1 MDNRFG
7 EMETFVRAVSEG
19 SFSAAG
25 RALGMTPSAVSRVVS
40 RLEDRLQTRLLVRS
54 TRALLPT
61 PEGEAYVAE
70 AREILD
76 RLSEMEARMAQGAAP
91 RGPLRVSA
99 TVGFGAQAVL
109 PLVPRFLEMH
119 PGIELD
125 LTLTDGVIDLWQER
139 VDLAIRSGTLRDSSL
154 KARRVARMRRVVV
167 GSPDYLARRGV
178 PRVPADLERHD
189 CLRYNFRSAGWPFR
203 DPATDARVIQPVNG
217 SFSGSDGT
225 ILRQVCLAGK
235 GLMWTGDIVVAEDIS
250 CGRLVEVLADW
261 QPPELEEIHAV
272 FAGHPHLASRI
283 RAFVDF
289 LSESFGRGAN

>member
-7 EMETFVRAVSEG
+7 EMETFVRAVTEG

-54 TRALLPT
+54 TRALTPT

-70 AREILD
+70 ARGILD
-76 RLSEMEARMAQGAAP
+76 RLAEMEARLAQGAAP
-91 RGPLRVSA
+91 SGLLRVSA

-109 PLVPRFLEMH
+109 PLVPRFLAAH

-139 VDLAIRSGTLRDSSL
+139 VDLAIRSGALRDSAL

-167 GSPDYLARRGV
+167 ASPDYLALRGV
-178 PRVPADLERHD
+178 PRVPGELTTHD
-189 CLRYNFRSAGWPFR
+189 CLRYNFRPGDWPFR
-203 DPATDARVIQPVNG
+203 DPATGARVLQPVRG
-217 SFSGSDGT
+217 PFSASDGT
-225 ILRQVCLAGK
+225 ILRQVCLAGA
-235 GLMWTGDIVVAEDIS
+235 GLMWTGDAVVAADLAT
-250 CGRLVEVLADW
+250 GRLVEVLADW
-261 QPPELEEIHAV
+261 QPSEPEEIHAV

-283 RAFVDF
+283 RTFVDF
-289 LSESFGRGAN
+289 LVAELGDG

>member
-40 RLEDRLQTRLLVRS
+40 RLEDRLQARLLVRS
-54 TRALLPT
+54 TRALVPT
-61 PEGEAYVAE
+61 PEGEAYLAE

-76 RLSEMEARMAQGAAP
+76 RLAEMEARMAQGATP

-109 PLVPRFLEMH
+109 PLVPRFLEAH
-119 PGIELD
+119 SGIDLD

-139 VDLAIRSGTLRDSSL
+139 VDLAIRSGTLRDSAL

-167 GSPDYLARRGV
+167 GAPDYLARRGV
-178 PRVPADLERHD
+178 PVVPGDLIGHD
-189 CLRYNFRSAGWPFR
+189 CLRYNFRPDDWPFR
-203 DPATDARVIQPVNG
+203 DPATGARVLQRVCGP
-217 SFSGSDGT
+217 FSASDGT
-225 ILRQVCLAGK
+225 ILRHVCLAGT
-235 GLMWTGDIVVAEDIS
+235 GLMWTGDVVVAEDLAQ
-250 CGRLVEVLADW
+250 GRLVEVLADW
-261 QPPELEEIHAV
+261 QPPEPEEIHAV

-289 LSESFGRGAN
+289 LSEAFGRDAG